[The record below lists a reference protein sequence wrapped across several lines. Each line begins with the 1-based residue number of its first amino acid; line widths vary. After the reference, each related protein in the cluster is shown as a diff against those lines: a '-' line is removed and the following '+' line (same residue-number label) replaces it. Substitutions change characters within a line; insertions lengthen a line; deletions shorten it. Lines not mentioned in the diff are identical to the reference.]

1 MKKVLIIDDEKI
13 IRDSYIKILKAYGFK
28 PVESNNVK
36 QALELFTSDRP
47 SAVIL
52 DLKMPDADGVD
63 VLQDLKKIDHSV
75 PVIIVSAYG
84 SIPTAVE
91 AMKLGAYDF
100 IPKPPDFDKL
110 VVALQRA
117 IENLDLKKQV
127 EQLDSQLGTS
137 LEWLMGKSDQIK
149 KIIEQVNQIAQSDF
163 SVILQGETGTG
174 KTYIANIIHN
184 LSKRANKPFVKVDIG
199 AIPETLVES
208 ELFGHEKGSFT
219 GADKRKKG
227 LFEMASE
234 GTLFID
240 ELENMS
246 SLIQSKLLTAVEDK
260 QFYTVG
266 GTTPINCDVRIITAT
281 NISIKKSV
289 ADGDFREDLLYRL
302 GEFMITIPPLRERVE
317 DIAFL
322 AHKFFL
328 EANAD
333 LSKHIKGLSES
344 SLNILMSYEWRGN
357 IRELKT
363 VIRKAVLFADEEIRP
378 EHIDFMNQ
386 SSFLS
391 QKDNNEILP
400 LKETVKNVERDSIL
414 KALTISQGN
423 KSKAAGMLEVNYKT
437 FLSKIKEYELEV
449 RE

>member
-28 PVESNNVK
+28 PVESANVK
-36 QALELFTSDRP
+36 QAIDLFTNDRP

-127 EQLDSQLGTS
+127 EQLDSALGTS
-137 LEWLMGKSDQIK
+137 LEWLMGKSEQIK
-149 KIIEQVNQIAQSDF
+149 KIIGQVNQIAQSDF

-199 AIPETLVES
+199 VIPETLVES

-227 LFEMASE
+227 LFEMASG

-266 GTTPINCDVRIITAT
+266 GTTPVKCDVRIITAT

-289 ADGDFREDLLYRL
+289 EDGDFREDLLYRL

-333 LSKHIKGLSES
+333 LSKHIKGISES

-363 VIRKAVLFADEEIRP
+363 VIRKAVLFAEKEIQP

-386 SSFLS
+386 SNNLA
-391 QKDNNEILP
+391 QKDTNDILP
-400 LKETVKNVERDSIL
+400 LKETVKNVERDSIM
-414 KALTISQGN
+414 KALTITQGN

-437 FLSKIKEYELEV
+437 FLSKIKEYDLED
-449 RE
+449 RD